1 MSKKKK
7 KTLNNDKK
15 LKRTSLIFNYSL
27 ELIFIVALGI
37 SILIDIVFREC
48 LISNISNHSA
58 DIIIV
63 LLPSVVTTL
72 SIILSLQ
79 KERIYGIENSDF
91 RKLRGEKT
99 YNFLEMM
106 NYTIVIF
113 VIFVLTSIFNFI
125 VSVWVLE
132 IITVIYSFI
141 FIHQEIP
148 ILIRDDK
155 RIKKIIRNNIH
166 RDKKSFTLEAL
177 PNAVSMETALQNL
190 LFTEG
195 ILSAYRTL
203 ETESKERNRE
213 YLDRLLS
220 LQNDY
225 LWKYIDNHS
234 IAVESSTA
242 QYKGIDIVQV
252 VSKSLENIEAVVSF
266 TNQLNIIDIYGDEEH
281 FYHITRSMFSL
292 YSILTELSFNKKYRT
307 EFRGIIT
314 SIFMNI
320 RYGKTNDSKNRF
332 LYKILNAM
340 LINTLSNSEM
350 WFLEIL
356 QDSSYNDSFSI
367 YGTTEYMVF
376 VTAYL
381 FYLIK
386 LENRVPQEFKIK
398 LQAFLNSNETGIRS
412 NGDTWLRVLQHKLN
426 YININVVIDLLQKIL
441 YIYDC
446 YNNSL
451 NWYEPSFQ
459 GVWTSLIT
467 DSFSKRLLM
476 NWWIGYILT
485 SDALHAY
492 SFNSEQEIKLPEL
505 SESESEIF
513 AVELNKNWFIDDQL
527 NTEVSLPI
535 LEFFWGRDKVYQYMD
550 NSPLVNSLKEFK
562 NKTLKRNIAKEIQH
576 HIVTP
581 TTLEKYKNM
590 LVDGLKNAID
600 NFSVIDKSI
609 DVSDEEMKHFG
620 ILFDTKWSDS
630 LVKQYAENMPESLS
644 RLLYEETLEAL
655 EPIKKNINE
664 YNKEE
669 LQAILNFKP
678 TSRHA
683 YIYSIGDIDESKRQM
698 MNEIN
703 KIPTTEKLW
712 IPHDLFLRGA
722 AIAINFEYCEKESF
736 VRKLTSD
743 EINVIVDRD
752 YKIVNGL
759 YKYEEGA
766 NGDRSVLLSRE
777 EIIRIVT
784 DKFFYASIVF
794 KYKATF
800 KLQDILYYHKEK

>member
-7 KTLNNDKK
+7 KALNNDKK
-15 LKRTSLIFNYSL
+15 LKKTSFSFNYSL
-27 ELIFIVALGI
+27 ELFFIVALGI
-37 SILIDIVFREC
+37 SILIDIIFREC
-48 LISNISNHSA
+48 LSSIGGQSA

-79 KERIYGIENSDF
+79 KEPIYGIENSDF

-113 VIFVLTSIFNFI
+113 IIFVLTSIFNLI
-125 VSVWVLE
+125 ISVWVLE

-166 RDKKSFTLEAL
+166 RNKKSFSLDAL
-177 PNAVSMETALQNL
+177 PNEVSMETALQNL
-190 LFTEG
+190 LLTEG

-225 LWKYIDNHS
+225 LWEYIDNHS
-234 IAVESSTA
+234 IAVESSTV

-252 VSKSLENIEAVVSF
+252 VNKSLKNIEDVVSF

-292 YSILTELSFNKKYRT
+292 YRILTELKFNKKYRT

-356 QDSSYNDSFSI
+356 QDSSYTDSFSI

-381 FYLIK
+381 YYLIK

-398 LQAFLNSNETGIRS
+398 LQTFLNSNETEIRS
-412 NGDTWLRVLQHKLN
+412 NGDSWLKVLQHKLN
-426 YININVVIDLLQKIL
+426 YINIDEVTDLLPKIL
-441 YIYDC
+441 SIYDC
-446 YNNSL
+446 NNNSL

-459 GVWTSLIT
+459 GVWSSSIT
-467 DSFSKRLLM
+467 DSFSKHLLM
-476 NWWIGYILT
+476 NWWIGYVLT
-485 SDALHAY
+485 NDDLHAY
-492 SFNSEQEIKLPEL
+492 SFNNEEVIKLPQL
-505 SESESEIF
+505 SDSESDVF
-513 AVELNKNWFIDDQL
+513 AVELNKNWFTDDQL
-527 NTEVSLPI
+527 NTETTLPI
-535 LEFFWGRDKVYQYMD
+535 LEFFGEREKVYQYMD
-550 NSPLVNSLKEFK
+550 NSPLVNSLKDFK
-562 NKTLKRNIAKEIQH
+562 NKTLKGNIDKEIQN

-581 TTLEKYKNM
+581 ATLENYKNM

-609 DVSDEEMKHFG
+609 DVSEEEMKHFG
-620 ILFDTKWSDS
+620 ILFDTRWSDS
-630 LVKQYAENMPESLS
+630 LVKQYAEKMPEALS
-644 RLLYEETLEAL
+644 RILYEETLRKL
-655 EPIKKNINE
+655 ESIKKIITE
-664 YNKEE
+664 YSKKE
-669 LQAILNFKP
+669 LQTILDFKP

-683 YIYSIGDIDESKRQM
+683 YIHSIGDIDESKKQM
-698 MNEIN
+698 IVDIN
-703 KIPTTEKLW
+703 KIPKTEKLW
-712 IPHDLFLRGA
+712 IPHDLFLRGM
-722 AIAINFEYCEKESF
+722 AISINFEYCDKESF

-743 EINVIVDRD
+743 EINGIVDRD

-794 KYKATF
+794 KYKAIF
-800 KLQDILYYHKEK
+800 KTQDILYYQREKK